1 MASNIKEIYINKL
14 TLEDMELGVGQVTQV
29 RGGRQVVRTKINA
42 QNFPYDETRTLGQRL
57 TSIQADL
64 GKAENLINQLAQAN
78 TKSETIV
85 NNVERIKNEAIQKL
99 NGILNVVN
107 TITDAKAAVES
118 KTAEASNYAA
128 SASSSLAQAN
138 SAVSSANAVL
148 VEINKVGSEVKDFK
162 ISLQS
167 VIENL
172 NKQVL
177 KAETLNAK
185 IEDAK
190 TKFAAIELKLTNIQP
205 TLEAIDKAKE
215 DATAAAN
222 KAKASEDKAKEY
234 YELAEQKKNEWAS
247 MTKGPKGDAGPA
259 GPAGPTGP
267 QGIQGPVGPQGA
279 PGPKGDMGPAGPQ
292 GATGPK
298 GDTGGGITSYSGRS
312 SFPAVGNANDLYI
325 DASSK
330 IIYRWTGTSYE
341 PLVSGGSEGSV
352 VTATT
357 SRAGIVQLSSSVYET
372 SETMAATP
380 KAIKIT
386 YDLARTAADGLSSKW
401 SAVAATTSQVGI
413 VRLNSS
419 VSANNEVEAATPKA
433 VKQAYDLAAEAKSIA
448 ESHTGGG
455 GSAPLASS
463 STPGIVK
470 IKHTYNDTSTDAAAS
485 CYALNKLYNDLR
497 NSGGGSGSGGDA
509 NTLQGKSPSQSA
521 SGNSIVARDSSGS
534 IRATQGLFTAISLS
548 EASDN
553 GTPSD
558 YTKIAIIGSGNYIGY
573 MNFSKLKQQLGGG
586 GAVNTNDFY
595 KLQQRN
601 ASKIYRND
609 YVSNGI
615 INMSSAD
622 NALVSFTSNGVM
634 RITGTTIG
642 QNGII
647 VVVNA
652 NRITGFAPD
661 LKFRQV
667 PTGLGLVETFAY
679 FHCNENYIAM
689 GRA

>member
-29 RGGRQVVRTKINA
+29 RGGKQVVRTKINA

-148 VEINKVGSEVKDFK
+148 VEINKVGTEVKDFK

-190 TKFAAIELKLTNIQP
+190 TKFAAIEAKLTNIQP

-215 DATAAAN
+215 DATTAAN

-259 GPAGPTGP
+259 GPVGPTGP

-279 PGPKGDMGPAGPQ
+279 PGPKGDIGPVGPQ
-292 GATGPK
+292 GAPGPK

-312 SFPAVGNANDLYI
+312 NFPAVGNENDLYI

-341 PLVSGGSEGSV
+341 PLVSGGSGGSV

-380 KAIKIT
+380 KAVKLT
-386 YDLARTAADGLSSKW
+386 YDLARTAADGLASKW
-401 SAVAATTSQVGI
+401 SAVAATTSQIGI

-419 VSANNEVEAATPKA
+419 VNANNEVEAATPKA

-455 GSAPLASS
+455 GSVPLASS

-497 NSGGGSGSGGDA
+497 SSGGSGSGNA
-509 NTLQGKSPSQSA
+509 STLNGRSPSESA
-521 SGNSIVARDSSGS
+521 SASTVVLRDTSGS
-534 IRATQGLFTAISLS
+534 IRATQGLFTNIALS
-548 EASDN
+548 EVTDL
-553 GTPSD
+553 GVISD
-558 YTKIAIIGSGNYIGY
+558 YTKVMVFSGNYVAYTTIG
-573 MNFSKLKQQLGGG
+573 KIKQQIGGG
-586 GAVNTNDFY
+586 SAVNTNDFY

-601 ASKIYRND
+601 APKVYRND
-609 YVSNGI
+609 YISNGI
-615 INMSSAD
+615 INMAAAD
-622 NALVSFTSNGVM
+622 NALVTFTSNGVM
-634 RITGTTIG
+634 RITGTTVG

-667 PTGLGLVETFAY
+667 PTGLGAVETFAY
-679 FHCNENYIAM
+679 FHCNDNYIAM